1 MEGELKARKAEL
13 EEKINS
19 LMGEKEKLLKRI
31 EDLKLQLEI
40 KELEEKAKV
49 LESEVEVLR
58 AAEKSLVEKI
68 ISSETAGARV

>member
-1 MEGELKARKAEL
+1 MR
-13 EEKINS
+13 
-19 LMGEKEKLLKRI
+19 EKEKLIKRI

-68 ISSETAGARV
+68 VSSETAGSGQ